1 MPAPTPEQ
9 FFAVFGSLAAILV
22 VVHTAVR
29 IWREFSPPKN
39 KDENDEDDEKKEAV
53 TRKEFE
59 SRMTAMQERSD
70 KFREKLSADMADTR
84 ETVSRIE
91 EAVRQQNK
99 NFLAAAEVMRKANAD
114 VFRGFEHRLESI
126 ESHLRK

>member
-1 MPAPTPEQ
+1 MPTPTPEQ
-9 FFAVFGSLAAILV
+9 FFAVFGSIAAMLV

-29 IWREFSPPKN
+29 IWREFFPPKN
-39 KDENDEDDEKKEAV
+39 KSEGENDKKAV

-70 KFREKLSADMADTR
+70 EFRERLSANMADTR
-84 ETVSRIE
+84 EAVSRLE

-99 NFLAAAEVMRKANAD
+99 NFLNAAEVMRKSTAD
-114 VFRGFEHRLESI
+114 VFRGFENRLESI

>member
-1 MPAPTPEQ
+1 MPTPTPEQ
-9 FFAVFGSLAAILV
+9 FFAVFGSIAAMLV

-29 IWREFSPPKN
+29 IWREFFPPKN
-39 KDENDEDDEKKEAV
+39 NKPDADGDKKAI

-70 KFREKLSADMADTR
+70 EFRERLSANMADTR
-84 ETVSRIE
+84 EAVSRLE

-99 NFLAAAEVMRKANAD
+99 NFLNAAEVMRKSTAD
-114 VFRGFEHRLESI
+114 VFRGFENRLESI

>member
-1 MPAPTPEQ
+1 MPTPTPEQ
-9 FFAVFGSLAAILV
+9 FFAVFGSIAAILV

-29 IWREFSPPKN
+29 IWREFAPPKN
-39 KDENDEDDEKKEAV
+39 KSEVDGDKKAV

-70 KFREKLSADMADTR
+70 EFRERLSANMADTR
-84 ETVSRIE
+84 EAVSRLE

-99 NFLAAAEVMRKANAD
+99 NFLNAAEVMRKSTAD
-114 VFRGFEHRLESI
+114 VFRGFEHRLASI